1 MVQEINPVRNIS
13 QNSIEISNRINWGI
27 GVKAVIVEN
36 KKVLMIRRRL
46 DDPHNPGLWDLPGG
60 RIQPI
65 EAPQQGLI
73 RETKEETDLDIT
85 VSFPLDVHHFTRQD
99 GQVINLIFFLCRRM
113 SDEIK
118 LSHEHI
124 EYLWVD
130 INSKEFEFPK
140 WFEPVLKNLLLINT
154 DRLEDR

>member
-1 MVQEINPVRNIS
+1 MVQE
-13 QNSIEISNRINWGI
+13 INWGI
-27 GVKAVIVEN
+27 GVKAVILDD

-65 EAPQQGLI
+65 EAPQEGLV
-73 RETKEETDLDIT
+73 RETKEETGLDIA
-85 VSFPLDVHHFTRQD
+85 VLFPLGVQHFTRQD
-99 GQVINLIFFLCRRM
+99 GQVINLIFFLCEKK
-113 SDEIK
+113 SSNIK

-130 INSKEFEFPK
+130 INSNEFEFPK
-140 WFEPVLKNLLLINT
+140 WFKPVLKNPLLTNSN
-154 DRLEDR
+154 